1 MIIRKKNQEFIEE
14 VKEEKQT
21 TEEKVTQKETTKEV
35 ENFDDLDFS
44 NIQFKERVE
53 RRRGDRRRGYRR
65 IDERALV
72 SRAQEEA
79 ETIKLLASKEGYKA
93 GMQEASEDIQRLKS
107 AIAEFLD
114 CKNET
119 LERVSGDILDL
130 SIEVAKKIINKEVE
144 LGDEVLKS
152 VVSGVFDELEASEQR
167 ITVTLNPMDIPSFRE
182 FMPEILSTKN
192 SEAKI
197 IVIQDEKVERGSCK
211 VTANNGII
219 DASFST
225 QLELVQNAFKTINI

>member
-1 MIIRKKNQEFIEE
+1 
-14 VKEEKQT
+14 
-21 TEEKVTQKETTKEV
+21 
-35 ENFDDLDFS
+35 
-44 NIQFKERVE
+44 
-53 RRRGDRRRGYRR
+53 
-65 IDERALV
+65 
-72 SRAQEEA
+72 
-79 ETIKLLASKEGYKA
+79 
-93 GMQEASEDIQRLKS
+93 MQEASEDIRRLKD
-107 AIAEFLD
+107 AIAEFLE

-119 LERVSGDILDL
+119 LERESGDILDL

-167 ITVTLNPMDIPSFRE
+167 ITVTLNPMDIPSFRD

-197 IVIQDEKVERGSCK
+197 IVIQDEKIERGSCK